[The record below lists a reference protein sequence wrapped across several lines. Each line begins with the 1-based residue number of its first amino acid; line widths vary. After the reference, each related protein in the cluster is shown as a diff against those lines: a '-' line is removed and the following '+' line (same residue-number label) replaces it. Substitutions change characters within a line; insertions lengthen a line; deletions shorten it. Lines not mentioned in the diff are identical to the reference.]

1 MYHNSIDPLSLLH
14 LSNIKETMGAYG
26 SKKAHEREHIKTTG
40 WKIARIMKENG
51 LIAKGDR
58 KKAG

>member
-1 MYHNSIDPLSLLH
+1 

-26 SKKAHEREHIKTTG
+26 SKKAREWEHIKTTG